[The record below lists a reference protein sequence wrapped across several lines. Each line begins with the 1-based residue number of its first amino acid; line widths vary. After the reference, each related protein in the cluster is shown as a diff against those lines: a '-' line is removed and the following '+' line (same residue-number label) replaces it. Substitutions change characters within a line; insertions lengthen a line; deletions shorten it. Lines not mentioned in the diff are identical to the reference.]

1 MADTTTALG
10 LVKIEVGAS
19 NNTWGTKINDNMDRL
34 QDLFDGTTAITPQI
48 TGGTISGI
56 TDLAVADGGTGASNA
71 SGARTNLGLV
81 IGTNVQAWDADLD
94 AIAALAKTDGNFIV
108 GNGTTWV
115 AESGSTAR
123 TSLGLGSIATQDAS
137 SVAIT
142 GGSITGLTTLEM
154 PVGTVSAPGLAF
166 DGDTNTGIYSP
177 AQNEMDLVTFG
188 VSQVHIDTTAIT
200 ASLPIYAALGT
211 TTVPSIAYSAD
222 TNTGF
227 SFTGSDRILF
237 LTGGN
242 ELARMNTSAMLIGQI
257 ALSNP
262 GVGGT
267 TEGASITSDGRIHAS
282 VDGNY
287 SLSVN
292 RNTSD
297 GTAVTIR
304 RDATQVGTISVT
316 GSATAY
322 NTSSDYRLKDALPW
336 DAGFDALEVVKALAD
351 AQRFYAWKDSGQ
363 TELGWFAHELQ
374 AIAPEAVTGEKDGAE
389 MQGRDDAKLV
399 KYLVAAVAELTR
411 RLEAL

>member
-1 MADTTTALG
+1 MADTTTTYG
-10 LVKIEVGAS
+10 MTKVEVGAS
-19 NNTWGTKINDNMDRL
+19 NNTWGAKLNANMDTIQSRL
-34 QDLFDGTTAITPQI
+34 DGTTAITPQI
-48 TGGTISGI
+48 TGGTQTGMTYVRPLAGSASVPSHSFS
-56 TDLAVADGGTGASNA
+56 TDTNTGLYSIGADQIGASTGGTLRLTLS
-71 SGARTNLGLV
+71 T
-81 IGTNVQAWDADLD
+81 T
-94 AIAALAKTDGNFIV
+94 ALT
-108 GNGTTWV
+108 
-115 AESGSTAR
+115 STLPIY
-123 TSLGLGSIATQDAS
+123 T
-137 SVAIT
+137 
-142 GGSITGLTTLEM
+142 
-154 PVGTVSAPGLAF
+154 PVGTTSVPSIGSS
-166 DGDTNTGIYSP
+166 GDTNTGIS
-177 AQNEMDLVTFG
+177 FF
-188 VSQVHIDTTAIT
+188 DT
-200 ASLPIYAALGT
+200 
-211 TTVPSIAYSAD
+211 
-222 TNTGF
+222 
-227 SFTGSDRILF
+227 DRILF

-336 DAGFDALEVVKALAD
+336 DAGFDALEVVKARAD

-374 AIAPEAVTGEKDGAE
+374 AIAPEAVTGEKDGTE

-399 KYLVAAVAELTR
+399 KYLVAALA
-411 RLEAL
+411 